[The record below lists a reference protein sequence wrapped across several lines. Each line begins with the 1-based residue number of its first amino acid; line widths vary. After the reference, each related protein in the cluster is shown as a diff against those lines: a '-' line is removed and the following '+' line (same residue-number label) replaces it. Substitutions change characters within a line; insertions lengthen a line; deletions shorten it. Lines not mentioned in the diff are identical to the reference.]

1 MAKVVTN
8 MKAMALFLFSTTKE
22 TDISNHDYVIGKL
35 FFTPSSL
42 WNFHFII
49 MSPLHFL
56 LSELIL
62 KVWHSFDPS
71 RWVLLCFLVLGGL
84 CRSLDRVENFLQ
96 LSPLFI
102 LHRFRLKK
110 WVPGAETDYVRN
122 SPYFI
127 KQRDGLKRDIA
138 VLTLDT
144 CQLWN
149 VNFYP
154 QHISL

>member
-8 MKAMALFLFSTTKE
+8 VKAMALFFFSTTKE
-22 TDISNHDYVIGKL
+22 TDISNHEYVIGKL
-35 FFTPSSL
+35 FFYTQFFVELLFYNYEPPPFSTL
-42 WNFHFII
+42 WTYSKGLTLFWSI
-49 MSPLHFL
+49 PVGTALFL
-56 LSELIL
+56 C
-62 KVWHSFDPS
+62 VGRF
-71 RWVLLCFLVLGGL
+71 

-102 LHRFRLKK
+102 LHRFSLKK
-110 WVPGAETDYVRN
+110 WVPGADTDYVRN

-127 KQRDGLKRDIA
+127 KQRDGLKRDIV

-149 VNFYP
+149 VDFYP
-154 QHISL
+154 RHISL